1 MWREMDRVFF
11 ALGCA
16 LAGLGVVA
24 GAFGAHALRDHLAPE
39 RLVQYELA
47 VRYQMY
53 HAFALIATAWAVNRW
68 PASAAVTAGWFFV
81 GGITIFSGT
90 VYALAFG
97 SPRWFGA
104 ITPIGGLGLIIGW
117 GILTWSILSQKS

>member
-1 MWREMDRVFF
+1 MDKTFF
-11 ALGCA
+11 ALGA
-16 LAGLGVVA
+16 LLGCLGIIA

-53 HAFALIATAWAVNRW
+53 SAFALFGAAWAAQRW
-68 PASAAVTAGWFFV
+68 PASSATMAGWFLLA
-81 GGITIFSGT
+81 GTLIFCGT

-104 ITPIGGLGLIIGW
+104 ITPIGGLLLICGW
-117 GILTWSILSQKS
+117 GLLGWAAWRS

>member
-1 MWREMDRVFF
+1 MDRLFF
-11 ALGCA
+11 ALGA
-16 LAGLGVVA
+16 LVGGLAVAA

-47 VRYQMY
+47 VRYQLY
-53 HAFALIATAWAVNRW
+53 HALALLAVGWAAYRW
-68 PASAAVTAGWFFV
+68 PGATVHAAGWLFIV
-81 GGITIFSGT
+81 GIVIFCGT

-104 ITPIGGLGLIIGW
+104 ITPIGGLSLIIAWALLAWAAFTEKGV
-117 GILTWSILSQKS
+117 